1 MSRKI
6 LTGLLSFA
14 MLLVISACSPGT
26 SENPASPDETQP
38 VNESS
43 NGQDWADS
51 FGDEY
56 YDAMEDIMNAREEML
71 ENFDGKWYNE
81 AGMSEGRQDFR
92 FSCLKEGVNLATI
105 GSNGYRINAIYD
117 DALRN
122 AYDLTSYSIAMSG
135 QVDYVE
141 RTGMETVMLIKRG
154 DLVNPFIIVARAG
167 DDTPPMK
174 SLCLSICP
182 RMPSISG

>member
-26 SENPASPDETQP
+26 SENPASPGETQP
-38 VNESS
+38 V
-43 NGQDWADS
+43 
-51 FGDEY
+51 DEY

-81 AGMSEGRQDFR
+81 AEMSEGRQDFR
-92 FSCLKEGVNLATI
+92 FSCLKEGINLATF

-167 DDTPPMK
+167 DDIPVINGSKTALLQK
-174 SLCLSICP
+174 W
-182 RMPSISG
+182 GY